1 MTATTASIV
10 MLWLSVGALGLLT
23 LALARQI
30 GILHERVAPV
40 GALMMQRSIAVG
52 EAAPRLDVQSLNGT
66 TIAIGAPAARSMLL
80 FFLSPT
86 CPVCKKLLPILGSM
100 AADESDTLDIVLAGD
115 GSEVD
120 YRRVVDGAGVAELP
134 LALSEQLGIRF
145 RIGKLPYAVLIG
157 TDGRIA
163 AQGLV
168 NSREQIES
176 LLTARDLGISSLQH
190 FLARQSASTDILAQA

>member
-1 MTATTASIV
+1 
-10 MLWLSVGALGLLT
+10 
-23 LALARQI
+23 
-30 GILHERVAPV
+30 
-40 GALMMQRSIAVG
+40 
-52 EAAPRLDVQSLNGT
+52 
-66 TIAIGAPAARSMLL
+66 
-80 FFLSPT
+80 
-86 CPVCKKLLPILGSM
+86 M